1 MFAEKEKF
9 QNNEALF
16 LYSNKDIKPDLSLSA
31 MHGDEGNPHAH
42 MQVSRRYVDKDGSFS
57 WAKYG
62 SVASVKDE

>member
-1 MFAEKEKF
+1 M
-9 QNNEALF
+9 
-16 LYSNKDIKPDLSLSA
+16 YSNKDIKPDLSLSA